1 MHSRVCCGLHLEIH
15 IYLWRYTHTIPHK
28 IHSLT
33 YIHSPNSTFTS
44 STWMIVII
52 KRTENKQQK
61 KFFWCKSGWIYTKH
75 TYPSSKRTNKFVCC
89 DFRNILHNPYIENII
104 YTLPFCN
111 NLPLVTN
118 FKNSC
123 THTLSNEYFTKV
135 LFCLKIF
142 IPNAF
147 WRKTWFKHYEYHSAS
162 ENGSLWPFMSKLHK
176 ASWLGNETW
185 ETNTCFFFPITG
197 VMVKGT

>member
-1 MHSRVCCGLHLEIH
+1 MKTSNKRNSFGVNLDEYTQSIPTLQVKEPTNLYVVTSEI
-15 IYLWRYTHTIPHK
+15 
-28 IHSLT
+28 
-33 YIHSPNSTFTS
+33 F
-44 STWMIVII
+44 
-52 KRTENKQQK
+52 
-61 KFFWCKSGWIYTKH
+61 
-75 TYPSSKRTNKFVCC
+75 
-89 DFRNILHNPYIENII
+89 LHNPYIENII

-123 THTLSNEYFTKV
+123 THTLLNEYFTKV

-185 ETNTCFFFPITG
+185 ETNTCFVSYHWCNG
-197 VMVKGT
+197 QRHL